1 MLRLQDLQVVVAMA
15 SMNLSSGF
23 LEDLKFKT
31 LSKSNEQ
38 RFTILTREQAT
49 ELRVAGELQ
58 SLPRVTLFN
67 DPKCQLR
74 FDDEAS
80 ECGMLSLQPVVSGDD
95 KAVRLCTDCREL
107 AGANAEPVLTLLLQF
122 PNGTSVLLE
131 VTEDSPAKTA
141 SEGSCS
147 FIMVT
152 R

>member
-31 LSKSNEQ
+31 LSKPNEQ

-49 ELRVAGELQ
+49 ELRGGGRQ

-67 DPKCQLR
+67 DPKSQLR

-80 ECGMLSLQPVVSGDD
+80 GVGC
-95 KAVRLCTDCREL
+95 
-107 AGANAEPVLTLLLQF
+107 
-122 PNGTSVLLE
+122 
-131 VTEDSPAKTA
+131 
-141 SEGSCS
+141 
-147 FIMVT
+147 
-152 R
+152 